1 MYNLFIVIISELYP
15 QSASKFSVLEDWET
29 GVDKTSVSDQSSYL
43 DLAF

>member
-1 MYNLFIVIISELYP
+1 MYNLFIVIISQLYP
-15 QSASKFSVLEDWET
+15 QSASKFSVLEET